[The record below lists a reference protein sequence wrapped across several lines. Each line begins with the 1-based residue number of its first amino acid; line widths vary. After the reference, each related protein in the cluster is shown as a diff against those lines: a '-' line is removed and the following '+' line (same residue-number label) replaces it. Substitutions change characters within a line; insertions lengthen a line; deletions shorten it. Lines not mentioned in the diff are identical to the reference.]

1 MSTRL
6 NRVLHQEK
14 SAYKSAKKRLK
25 SLKKAAKKSDL
36 SSDDVFEEFLGLRER
51 LSEAINLAATKEWGD
66 ASNRADVII
75 DGDAIIEDVP
85 VRFLVILEKHLKRM
99 NKVLWKMPDLAQNP
113 KLDEM
118 SARIERL
125 RNEVRAARQ
134 EANLKRVEERNVAR
148 PVLDYIFE
156 GATSGNEE
164 SANLNG

>member
-1 MSTRL
+1 
-6 NRVLHQEK
+6 
-14 SAYKSAKKRLK
+14 
-25 SLKKAAKKSDL
+25 
-36 SSDDVFEEFLGLRER
+36 
-51 LSEAINLAATKEWGD
+51 
-66 ASNRADVII
+66 
-75 DGDAIIEDVP
+75 
-85 VRFLVILEKHLKRM
+85 
-99 NKVLWKMPDLAQNP
+99 MPDLAQNP